1 MAKKKGKK
9 ASTSP
14 SSSGKHKEQ
23 HKPNDDSIDM
33 EELQLLENPDLSKL
47 SPMQA
52 EKVLKV
58 IEDLENKIQN
68 KVASD
73 ACEEQ
78 PESDAEKASRSNTD
92 SVPQENVDS
101 AKHVVESVI
110 SELTVVQ
117 EKDKGK
123 EKQVVEEGIVN
134 SAWRQDVR
142 GSKMFQLCR
151 KLDALRYPLQQL
163 NKEHFA
169 GIDRKEEKLRARL
182 HEIQETF

>member
-9 ASTSP
+9 ASSSP
-14 SSSGKHKEQ
+14 SSSGKRKEQ

-58 IEDLENKIQN
+58 IEDLKHKIQN

-78 PESDAEKASRSNTD
+78 PEIDAEKASRSNTD
-92 SVPQENVDS
+92 LGSNSEQTIVRPNWLNQSRAE
-101 AKHVVESVI
+101 ARI
-110 SELTVVQ
+110 SRPLTT
-117 EKDKGK
+117 
-123 EKQVVEEGIVN
+123 
-134 SAWRQDVR
+134 
-142 GSKMFQLCR
+142 
-151 KLDALRYPLQQL
+151 
-163 NKEHFA
+163 EHFA
-169 GIDRKEEKLRARL
+169 LPVSFRVGASKDLITEVLS
-182 HEIQETF
+182 